1 MSRKEA
7 LGEPGVA
14 ARARSRQRPSSSLS
28 EAELED
34 LTEAIREARHRQAA
48 ELHAAAE
55 RAFAHIPWLLRG
67 PIRRVMGG

>member
-7 LGEPGVA
+7 LGELESQLGAKPPKA
-14 ARARSRQRPSSSLS
+14 LASLS

-48 ELHAAAE
+48 ELHAAGE
-55 RAFAHIPWLLRG
+55 RAFAHIPRLVRG